1 MVQPLCGLP
10 FRQEI
15 QVPNPPWYQ
24 QHNHLFIGTLIWI
37 LSGILL
43 VRFMLIHLPNHC
55 QLQTLV
61 HLYKVP
67 IPYLLSHPG
76 FGAPRPGHEHNHQVC
91 WDQVSHIW
99 WIMAQ
104 DRMSHLYY
112 IIGVLYKINNYIIRR
127 QRSSN
132 PKLTGRRRPR
142 SLTNTS
148 QHPPCASS
156 CGTCSWPVGGCE
168 TARVSSHTFIAQQV
182 VGNNVHELAKG
193 GSSRE
198 V

>member
-1 MVQPLCGLP
+1 MHETYAHTVFQPSAKKHLP
-10 FRQEI
+10 F
-15 QVPNPPWYQ
+15 
-24 QHNHLFIGTLIWI
+24 F
-37 LSGILL
+37 
-43 VRFMLIHLPNHC
+43 
-55 QLQTLV
+55 
-61 HLYKVP
+61 
-67 IPYLLSHPG
+67 LSHPD
-76 FGAPRPGHEHNHQVC
+76 FRDPKPGREHNHQVC

-99 WIMAQ
+99 WIMTQ

-112 IIGVLYKINNYIIRR
+112 ITGVLYKKKINNYIIRR

-132 PKLTGRRRPR
+132 TKLTGRRRPK

-148 QHPPCASS
+148 QHPSCASS
-156 CGTCSWPVGGCE
+156 CGTCSRPVGGCE

-182 VGNNVHELAKG
+182 VGNNVHELAKD

>member
-1 MVQPLCGLP
+1 MYIYDIYIYICKYMCIIMCLWVCGTH
-10 FRQEI
+10 
-15 QVPNPPWYQ
+15 V
-24 QHNHLFIGTLIWI
+24 
-37 LSGILL
+37 
-43 VRFMLIHLPNHC
+43 
-55 QLQTLV
+55 
-61 HLYKVP
+61 
-67 IPYLLSHPG
+67 SHPD
-76 FGAPRPGHEHNHQVC
+76 FGAPRPGREHNHQVCLWVCGTHVSHPDFGAPRPGREHNHQVC
-91 WDQVSHIW
+91 WDQVSHLW

-142 SLTNTS
+142 RLTNTS

-156 CGTCSWPVGGCE
+156 CCTCSWPVGGCE
-168 TARVSSHTFIAQQV
+168 TAIVSSHTFIAQQV

-193 GSSRE
+193 ESSCE